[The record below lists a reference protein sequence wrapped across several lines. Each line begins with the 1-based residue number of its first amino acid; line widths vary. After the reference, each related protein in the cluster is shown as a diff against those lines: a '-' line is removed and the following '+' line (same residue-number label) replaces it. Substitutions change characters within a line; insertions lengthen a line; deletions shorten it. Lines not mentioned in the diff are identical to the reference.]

1 MAATTKFMTN
11 PPRVKAFHLDGTSLA
26 NATWTRVTWSAA
38 DGSDYEAMRGGTGIT
53 MKADGRY
60 QVSFCV
66 AFAGNATGFRWAQ
79 VRKNS
84 AGSVSAGTDLFI
96 DRRPPQS
103 SGTTTFV
110 TATADVP
117 ALVSGDVL
125 ELFAYQ
131 SSGAGLALNT
141 GASQTWMS
149 VRWVAL
155 D

>member
-1 MAATTKFMTN
+1 MAATTKFLTN
-11 PPRVKAFHLDGTSLA
+11 PPRVKGFHTAGTSLA
-26 NATWTRVTWSAA
+26 TATWTRVTFGAS
-38 DGSDYEAMRGGTGIT
+38 DGSDYEGMRGSTGFT
-53 MKADGRY
+53 LKADGRY
-60 QVSFCV
+60 QISFCV
-66 AFAGNATGFRWAQ
+66 AFAGNATGYRWAQ

-84 AGSVSAGTDLFI
+84 AGSVASGTALFV
-96 DRRPPQS
+96 DRRLPQS
-103 SGTTTFV
+103 SGTTAFV

-131 SSGAGLALNT
+131 SSGAGLALGV
-141 GASQTWMS
+141 GASETWMS